1 MQMPIKD
8 IEERVIKVIAGQTG
22 MDEKDIL
29 LGARFKEDLNL
40 DSLDAVALVLDI
52 EQDFDIMVPDS
63 DLELFT
69 TLEDVVNYL
78 YENLARNGVA

>member
-29 LGARFKEDLNL
+29 PGARFKEDLNP

-78 YENLARNGVA
+78 YEYLVRNGVA